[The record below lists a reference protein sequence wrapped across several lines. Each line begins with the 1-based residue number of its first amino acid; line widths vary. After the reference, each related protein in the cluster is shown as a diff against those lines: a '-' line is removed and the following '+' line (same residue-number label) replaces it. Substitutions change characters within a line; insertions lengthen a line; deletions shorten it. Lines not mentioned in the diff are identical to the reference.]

1 MSNPRPSQPADS
13 IAPDFLAHWVVK
25 TARPKA
31 MIDWYGKVFGA
42 SVVHEGKQV
51 VFLTWDEEHHRM
63 ALVKVP
69 AALRFLFPLAKVRRK
84 VYGVDHL
91 ALQYNSLERLLNN
104 YERLKSMGI
113 EPVWAINHGPTTSLY
128 YEDPDGVRLE
138 FQVDNFPTVEATA
151 EFFDSAEFAQNPIG
165 VEFDPD
171 YLLQRLRGGVAEEE
185 LLKPHA
191 GTRPGTKPRE
201 NTRAIT
207 WKTL

>member
-13 IAPDFLAHWVVK
+13 FAPDFLAHWVVK
-25 TARPKA
+25 TARPRA
-31 MIDWYGKVFGA
+31 VIEWYGKVFGA
-42 SVVHEGKQV
+42 TVVHEGKEV
-51 VFLTWDEEHHRM
+51 VFLTWDDEHHRM
-63 ALVKVP
+63 ALIKVP
-69 AALRFLFPLAKVRRK
+69 GVLRFLFPLAKVRRK
-84 VYGVDHL
+84 LYGIDHL
-91 ALQYNSLERLLNN
+91 AVQYNSIERLLNN
-104 YERLKSMGI
+104 YERLKGLGI

-151 EFFDSAEFAQNPIG
+151 AFFDSAEFARNPIG

-171 YLLQRLRGGVAEEE
+171 YLLQRLREGVATED
-185 LLKPHA
+185 LLKQHA

-201 NTRAIT
+201 NRRAIT